1 MLSLH
6 RCNGGEGPART
17 ALALVLH
24 RVYTT
29 LFDPVHFS
37 WKVSNRGDFGSKI
50 ITISKKPWFV
60 VQERFPF
67 VLGPVRE
74 FVVTNRGSFVFVI
87 IKFGDFSVGAY
98 ELSKSELEVLQVFI
112 LLAMLG
118 SPLKELNGHVFV
130 SHDCGEQSACN

>member
-1 MLSLH
+1 L
-6 RCNGGEGPART
+6 
-17 ALALVLH
+17 
-24 RVYTT
+24 
-29 LFDPVHFS
+29 
-37 WKVSNRGDFGSKI
+37 KVSNRGDFGSKI

-74 FVVTNRGSFVFVI
+74 FVVTNRGSFVFVM
-87 IKFGDFSVGAY
+87 IKFGDCSVGAY
-98 ELSKSELEVLQVFI
+98 ELSKSEFEVLQVFI

-118 SPLKELNGHVFV
+118 SPLKELNGHIFV